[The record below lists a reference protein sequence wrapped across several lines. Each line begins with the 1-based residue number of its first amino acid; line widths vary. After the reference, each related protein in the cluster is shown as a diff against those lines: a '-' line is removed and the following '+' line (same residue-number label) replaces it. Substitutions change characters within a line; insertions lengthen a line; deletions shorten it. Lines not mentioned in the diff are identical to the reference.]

1 MLVGNKS
8 DLNDSRQVKLEE
20 ATQWAQNNQIGFY
33 ETSAL
38 DSNNIEHAF
47 QTLAE
52 RTSIHFPPPP
62 LLLPLSCSLMRSSE
76 CSRLDERALTRPYP
90 AQID

>member
-52 RTSIHFPPPP
+52 QIYQALQKVQQIQTQKSEEKVGSNTSK
-62 LLLPLSCSLMRSSE
+62 
-76 CSRLDERALTRPYP
+76 T
-90 AQID
+90 